1 MPKMRPTYHIIGGGA
16 AGLSAALY
24 LARRHPDYHI
34 TVYEA
39 TGHPGGRAYSFV
51 AADWQ
56 MSLDNATHVI
66 LGANTCCRRF
76 AGKDFFRSD
85 ITFRDINQN
94 KTLRHWLHCREEIA
108 EAVFNTAFADIS
120 GRQWL
125 NIARQLFP
133 FTPGKFKAGF
143 SCGDLSGRLI
153 DKMSA
158 SLKDIR
164 CGWRLTGFKEKD
176 KQLCELWFGRRKVNV
191 KPQDRVVSALDSY
204 HHGQLFE
211 SFRFDYH
218 TIINI
223 YFRTSMQ
230 ITLPGGNNMLGLIG
244 GTAQWLFSSP
254 GLLAVT
260 ISNADHIR
268 INDDMLAR
276 QVWGEICRIRE
287 REAAFMPD
295 YKVLRHKRA
304 TIKQDR
310 LNNSRRPD
318 TAQTRWLNLQI
329 CGDWTMKN
337 YPCCLE
343 TAIRS
348 AYRLK

>member
-1 MPKMRPTYHIIGGGA
+1 
-16 AGLSAALY
+16 
-24 LARRHPDYHI
+24 
-34 TVYEA
+34 
-39 TGHPGGRAYSFV
+39 
-51 AADWQ
+51 
-56 MSLDNATHVI
+56 
-66 LGANTCCRRF
+66 
-76 AGKDFFRSD
+76 
-85 ITFRDINQN
+85 
-94 KTLRHWLHCREEIA
+94 
-108 EAVFNTAFADIS
+108 
-120 GRQWL
+120 
-125 NIARQLFP
+125 
-133 FTPGKFKAGF
+133 
-143 SCGDLSGRLI
+143 
-153 DKMSA
+153 MSA

-204 HHGQLFE
+204 HYGQLFE